1 MKELLLS
8 KNVPH
13 SLVEPLLKIHRSVQT
28 NPQQR
33 IQDVTE
39 IIAELRFVYIPT
51 QCGNFIISL
60 SNRFHVIFFYFRDPM
75 KDDDNVQAM
84 EDDQEDTPE
93 ENMDET
99 EYEEVR
105 VVSKAEKDKM
115 VEGQQKKKIEIAKI
129 KVKLNILRDDL
140 DKAVTSK
147 DFVSAQDL
155 QLEIGEY
162 NSQKIFIIFFF
173 MYFYKEM

>member
-1 MKELLLS
+1 
-8 KNVPH
+8 
-13 SLVEPLLKIHRSVQT
+13 
-28 NPQQR
+28 
-33 IQDVTE
+33 
-39 IIAELRFVYIPT
+39 
-51 QCGNFIISL
+51 
-60 SNRFHVIFFYFRDPM
+60 M

-140 DKAVTSK
+140 DKAVSSK

-155 QLEIGEY
+155 QLEIGKY
-162 NSQKIFIIFFF
+162 NLGKIFCSEFLGFTIFFIF
-173 MYFYKEM
+173 

>member
-1 MKELLLS
+1 
-8 KNVPH
+8 
-13 SLVEPLLKIHRSVQT
+13 
-28 NPQQR
+28 
-33 IQDVTE
+33 
-39 IIAELRFVYIPT
+39 
-51 QCGNFIISL
+51 
-60 SNRFHVIFFYFRDPM
+60 M

>member
-1 MKELLLS
+1 
-8 KNVPH
+8 
-13 SLVEPLLKIHRSVQT
+13 
-28 NPQQR
+28 
-33 IQDVTE
+33 
-39 IIAELRFVYIPT
+39 
-51 QCGNFIISL
+51 
-60 SNRFHVIFFYFRDPM
+60 M

-155 QLEIGEY
+155 QLEIGKY
-162 NSQKIFIIFFF
+162 NLGVKICSKFYNFFF
-173 MYFYKEM
+173 FKMTWMWN

>member
-1 MKELLLS
+1 
-8 KNVPH
+8 
-13 SLVEPLLKIHRSVQT
+13 
-28 NPQQR
+28 
-33 IQDVTE
+33 
-39 IIAELRFVYIPT
+39 
-51 QCGNFIISL
+51 
-60 SNRFHVIFFYFRDPM
+60 M

-155 QLEIGEY
+155 QLEIGKY
-162 NSQKIFIIFFF
+162 NLGKKFCSKFYNFFF
-173 MYFYKEM
+173 FRWLGCEIDQLEWRTGPYGDSPICREKGEN